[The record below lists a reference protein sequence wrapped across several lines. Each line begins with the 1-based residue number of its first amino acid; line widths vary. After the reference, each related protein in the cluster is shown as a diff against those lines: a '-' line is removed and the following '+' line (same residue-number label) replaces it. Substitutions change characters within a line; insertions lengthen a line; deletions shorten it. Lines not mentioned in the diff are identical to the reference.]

1 MESGLYDKVKVSVT
15 LAQNKLQEVDEKT
28 KEKINDIIKDMK
40 KAIID
45 GRGEELEI
53 LDETLTDLLFELD

>member
-1 MESGLYDKVKVSVT
+1 MSTIDK
-15 LAQNKLQEVDEKT
+15 EIE
-28 KEKINDIIKDMK
+28 DMK

-53 LDETLTDLLFELD
+53 LDETLTDLLFELE